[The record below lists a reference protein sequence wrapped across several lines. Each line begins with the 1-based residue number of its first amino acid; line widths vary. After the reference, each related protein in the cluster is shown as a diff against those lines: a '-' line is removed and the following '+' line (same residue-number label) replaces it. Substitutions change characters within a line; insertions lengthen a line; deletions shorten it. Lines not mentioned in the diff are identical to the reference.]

1 MMMAVERWRLRGDW
15 ISVETCS
22 CLPKRLEPSI
32 LSGSARD
39 VNNGFIAENS
49 AKVDRWCEHFEHIL
63 NFDEQLTT
71 PSLSSAAEFHHYLA
85 YAVVRSPFEGKV
97 ADAVQRLHN
106 NKDQLS
112 SVMSYSRRGG
122 RWGMNFLSANGS
134 NTSLSMNS
142 LQATE
147 AAMKAL
153 QERSESAA
161 GDGHGTRMVVTQG
174 GRAAYAPPSPLS
186 VSLPPGAQTRFAPGR
201 SLPHDS
207 VGVGSGTTS
216 GGASRAFSNLGK
228 RRMHDDDDYF
238 NDDEEGEELEYQPAP
253 GSPAGQT
260 MDEASND
267 VVESDDSDDPLEKY
281 MASIEHEVQKINSA
295 DKGTNKKQKPKENKC
310 FCFELGVDWDAHL
323 KVPDEDRGTAM
334 SISGLVVVVVSSYVT
349 SWKTSRPVVKH
360 LALIIYVSLIVPRGV
375 RDDIEQEDEM
385 EAYLRFM
392 EENPNVGLTG
402 DEEEVYEYD
411 AEGNIIATE
420 KKAIDPLP
428 PVDHSN
434 ITYAP
439 FTKNFYIEHPDITQL
454 TESGVAD
461 LLSKLNIRVSG
472 LSPPRPACSFAH
484 LNLDEAL
491 MESIRSAGYT
501 KPMPIQAAAVPA
513 ALAGRDIVGI
523 AKTGSGKTLAFLWPM
538 ITHIMAQPAL
548 KVGDGPI
555 GIICAPTRELALQI
569 YSEAKK
575 VAKIYNLTVICAY
588 GGGSLWEQQKACE
601 AGCELLVC
609 TPGRLIDL
617 VRKKSTNLH
626 RTTFL
631 VFDEADKMFNLG
643 FEPQVRSIANHVR
656 PDRQGSF
663 YGSGVGANT
672 RPVCLLFYEN
682 MGLVSRPPKMLS
694 YGHQANEDITQIVHV
709 FDKWDDKW
717 LWLTANLVKFTSEG
731 SVLVF
736 VTRKAHAEEVAQKLR
751 TRDFKVLLIHGD
763 MHQSERNT
771 VIHSFKHQEAPILV
785 ATDVASR
792 GLDIPSVHNVVNY
805 EVARDIDT
813 HTHRVGRTGR
823 AGVKGTAYTL
833 FVVGRDPPDFAAHL
847 VRHLELA
854 NQVVPQRLLD
864 VALKCVWFANNR
876 SGGGSSAANPRA
888 GIGFLPREKRD
899 QRAGLGSLETS
910 SSSPSTPAV
919 SAPTAS
925 ATIPTPSAGPA
936 TVAASPAHQT
946 DRLSAMKAAFAAQYQ
961 RRFVSAGIEATRY
974 THPEL
979 LGQQSTVPSEG
990 DQTFR
995 APQVPASTKPPDGK
1009 RKRSRWD

>member
-1 MMMAVERWRLRGDW
+1 
-15 ISVETCS
+15 
-22 CLPKRLEPSI
+22 
-32 LSGSARD
+32 
-39 VNNGFIAENS
+39 
-49 AKVDRWCEHFEHIL
+49 
-63 NFDEQLTT
+63 
-71 PSLSSAAEFHHYLA
+71 
-85 YAVVRSPFEGKV
+85 
-97 ADAVQRLHN
+97 
-106 NKDQLS
+106 
-112 SVMSYSRRGG
+112 MSYSRRGG

-201 SLPHDS
+201 SLPHES

-295 DKGTNKKQKPKENKC
+295 DKGTNKKQKPKENK
-310 FCFELGVDWDAHL
+310 
-323 KVPDEDRGTAM
+323 
-334 SISGLVVVVVSSYVT
+334 
-349 SWKTSRPVVKH
+349 
-360 LALIIYVSLIVPRGV
+360 GV

-656 PDRQGSF
+656 PDRQ
-663 YGSGVGANT
+663 A
-672 RPVCLLFYEN
+672 LLFSATFKRKIEQLARDILTDPVRIVQ
-682 MGLVSRPPKMLS
+682 GEV
-694 YGHQANEDITQIVHV
+694 GEANEDITQIVHV